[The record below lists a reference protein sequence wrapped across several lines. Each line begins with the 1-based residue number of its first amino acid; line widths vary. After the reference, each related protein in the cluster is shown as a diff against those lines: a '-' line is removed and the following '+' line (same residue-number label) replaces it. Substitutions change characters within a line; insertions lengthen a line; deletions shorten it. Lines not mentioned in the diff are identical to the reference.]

1 VLILTAGESEDMEQL
16 KLSSNFFNAIEKDP
30 RISITHIG
38 LYAALCQ
45 YSKGH
50 GGINPIEVFSHQIM
64 QIAKISSPVTYH
76 KSIKELN
83 AYGYIKYQPSF
94 NKHQGSSVHLLWDI

>member
-1 VLILTAGESEDMEQL
+1 MEQL

-38 LYAALCQ
+38 LYMALCQ

-50 GGINPIEVFSHQIM
+50 GGINPIEVFSRQIM
-64 QIAKISSPVTYH
+64 KIAKISSPVTYH
-76 KSIKELN
+76 RSIKELN
-83 AYGYIKYQPSF
+83 AYGYIKYEPSF
-94 NKHQGSSVHLLWDI
+94 NKHQGSRVHLLWDI

>member
-1 VLILTAGESEDMEQL
+1 MQHL
-16 KLSSNFFNAIEKDP
+16 KSLQGFFIAIEKDP

-45 YSKGH
+45 YSKGQ

-64 QIAKISSPVTYH
+64 QIAKISSSVTYH
-76 KSIKELN
+76 KSIKELMLM
-83 AYGYIKYQPSF
+83 AI
-94 NKHQGSSVHLLWDI
+94 